1 MLRKQNQITKDK
13 KQRHKNSEQRKR
25 NDYGQ
30 KNVTEQMGKGLTD
43 LHMIGCKDDA
53 SFDQSR
59 SKFLIMNC
67 FKLTRQHRTILSQRG
82 LFFLIC
88 FKCLVTDDII

>member
-1 MLRKQNQITKDK
+1 MA
-13 KQRHKNSEQRKR
+13 HC
-25 NDYGQ
+25 
-30 KNVTEQMGKGLTD
+30 GLGS
-43 LHMIGCKDDA
+43 ISGCHVWVEFVVG
-53 SFDQSR
+53 SHP
-59 SKFLIMNC
+59 C

>member
-1 MLRKQNQITKDK
+1 MLRKQNQIPKDK

-82 LFFLIC
+82 LFFLIF